1 MRRRSRSSGWTST
14 PPPWRTFSSG
24 WLDAAWA
31 RSRRRPA
38 MQTQVNPLA
47 RLPLQKATGW
57 RLFLKTVVA
66 RAYPRIVGQ
75 QREKS
80 WIFFE
85 IFLPMLA
92 VSSYVFVYRA
102 IGAPEAYVG
111 FVVLGGAM
119 TAFWMNIMGSMSSQ
133 LYWEKEQGNLALYI
147 MAPNSMMAVLLGM
160 ALGGMFSTFIRAIVI
175 VVLGSLLFHVQYAI
189 VSFWQ
194 LVAIF
199 FTAMTA
205 LYGMGMMSASL
216 FLLLSREADHLAQLA
231 TEPVFLVSGFYFPVK
246 SFNFWVA
253 AAASIIP
260 LTLGLDAMR
269 QLVFSTGASLGFLDV
284 RVELSILIGL
294 CVVFLFGAQ
303 ALLAYMERLAIREG
317 RLTESRR
324 GG

>member
-1 MRRRSRSSGWTST
+1 M
-14 PPPWRTFSSG
+14 
-24 WLDAAWA
+24 A
-31 RSRRRPA
+31 
-38 MQTQVNPLA
+38 QNNPLA
-47 RLPLQKATGW
+47 RLEVEKAMGW
-57 RLFLKTVVA
+57 RLFIKTVIA

-80 WIFFE
+80 WVFFD

-102 IGAPEAYVG
+102 IHAPEEYVG

-119 TAFWMNIMGSMSSQ
+119 TAFWMNIMWSMSSQ

-147 MAPNSMMAVLLGM
+147 MAPNKMMAVLLGM
-160 ALGGMFSTFIRAIVI
+160 ALGGMFATFLRSLVI
-175 VVLGSLLFHVQYAI
+175 VLLGSLLFQVQYALGNLI
-189 VSFWQ
+189 Q
-194 LVAIF
+194 LLSVF
-199 FTAMTA
+199 FAAMTA

-231 TEPVFLVSGFYFPVK
+231 TEPVLLVSGFYFPIK
-246 SFNFWVA
+246 SFNFWIA

-269 QLVFSTGASLGFLDV
+269 QLVFVSGPALGFLDV
-284 RVELSILIGL
+284 RVELTILLCL
-294 CVVFLFGAQ
+294 CVAFLFGARF
-303 ALLAYMERLAIREG
+303 LLGYMERLAIREG

-324 GG
+324 